1 MNLFYE
7 ESGNFKASKILFR
20 QGEAYFVEN
29 SLKEKIK
36 VRSRDVLLEFNSS
49 SSENFISEAKKLA
62 EKIDITILWKIAG
75 SEEISYLDLAKKYYK
90 FEVNEMKSASIFILV
105 FSNPIYFIKKGKGRF
120 IAVNSLKLK
129 LALKGVEKKKKRN
142 YLSE

>member
-49 SSENFISEAKKLA
+49 SCLSILICFSSCSLNLPSANRINVIS
-62 EKIDITILWKIAG
+62 
-75 SEEISYLDLAKKYYK
+75 SYL
-90 FEVNEMKSASIFILV
+90 FIVLRSPP
-105 FSNPIYFIKKGKGRF
+105 FSSN
-120 IAVNSLKLK
+120 N
-129 LALKGVEKKKKRN
+129 
-142 YLSE
+142 